1 MVMRTIA
8 PLNEEDWNKFMAGLE
23 KGQTKAQTAIME
35 KAIKHA
41 KTLHIVEY

>member
-1 MVMRTIA
+1 MGMRTIA

-23 KGQTKAQTAIME
+23 KGQTKAQAAIME

-41 KTLHIVEY
+41 KSLKVAEY